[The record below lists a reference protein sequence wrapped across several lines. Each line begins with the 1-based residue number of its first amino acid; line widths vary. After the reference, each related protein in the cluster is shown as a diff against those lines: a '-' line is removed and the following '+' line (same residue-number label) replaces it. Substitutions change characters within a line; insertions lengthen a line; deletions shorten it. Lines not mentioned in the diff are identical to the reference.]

1 MRGLVG
7 VLLVS
12 GLFLG
17 CGGSAPP
24 EAKEPHPLEE
34 ERTFMEQ
41 AEGEPERRGPTRAD
55 LREQEEERRR
65 KEREEK
71 DKEKQARKPE
81 FTENMSVDEAIK
93 AVPPETERYNL
104 DQETIAEP
112 LRDMKVYEPCKP
124 KPNESVNIRVAIW
137 EGKAVGVDVETK
149 PQNPTLAECIKGR
162 IRELRWRESVP
173 SLETIEFGF

>member
-1 MRGLVG
+1 MRGSLSI
-7 VLLVS
+7 LLVS
-12 GLFLG
+12 AWFLG

-34 ERTFMEQ
+34 ERTFMDQ

-55 LREQEEERRR
+55 LREQEEERKR
-65 KEREEK
+65 KEREA
-71 DKEKQARKPE
+71 KEKQQAPKPE

-137 EGKAVGVDVETK
+137 EGRAVGVDVDTK
-149 PQNPTLAECIKGR
+149 PANPKLAECIKGR
-162 IRELRWRESVP
+162 IRELRWRDSVP